1 MPSAL
6 RAQVALWG
14 MLACLLIPIGV
25 SNLRGL
31 THILTCKEESATDF
45 SIQVDDQGR
54 ATLGGATSFERDDDT
69 DESTAG
75 DELCGGLVLD
85 ITLASNRPGAAQ
97 MEFAITNNTEYGWH
111 GSVQVDLGSTP
122 IPIDIGEVEPGE
134 TATDSVD
141 LDLDADS
148 SYEIEGSLLIGP

>member
-31 THILTCKEESATDF
+31 THVLTCEERSVTDF
-45 SIQVDDQGR
+45 TVVVDGRGR
-54 ATLGGATSFERDDDT
+54 ATMLATSPSFGPGDVP
-69 DESTAG
+69 

-85 ITLASNRPGAAQ
+85 IEVGSPEKGVAEMVFT
-97 MEFAITNNTEYGWH
+97 ITNHTDFGWH
-111 GSVQVDLGSTP
+111 GSVRVDLGSTP
-122 IPIDIGEVEPGE
+122 IPIDIGEVAPRG
-134 TATDSVD
+134 TATDTIEI
-141 LDLDADS
+141 DLDADS
-148 SYEIEGSLLIGP
+148 TYEIEGSLLIGP